1 MNNFSELL
9 EKVKSYPL
17 KTVAVAAAQDHTII
31 EAVIRSS
38 RDSIAEPILVGDE
51 REIRRIAEEHELD
64 LGGASIVNR
73 DDDIQAARTAVE
85 LVKDGE
91 ADLVM
96 KGYIHTDDFLRAVLN
111 RERGLRAGVIMSHVF
126 VLEMDSRDR
135 FLFVTDGAMN
145 MAPDLEHKAEI
156 VLNAVH
162 LAHVLGFEEPRV
174 AALAAVELLNPAMQ
188 ATVDATCLQTMGAR
202 RQFSP
207 RCLVDGPFALDNA
220 ISELAARH
228 KKIEGPVA
236 GNADVLLVPDIE
248 AGNILVKALVHL
260 AGARVAGVVVGAKRP
275 VVLTSRADS
284 AEAKYLSIALGV
296 YLTTIERRLKLK
308 IGKVHY

>member
-1 MNNFSELL
+1 MREFSQLL
-9 EKVKSYPL
+9 EQVRSYPVR
-17 KTVAVAAAQDHTII
+17 TVAVAAAEDHTVI
-31 EAVIRSS
+31 EAVLRASKE
-38 RDSIAEPILVGDE
+38 SIAEPILVGNE
-51 REIRRIAEEHELD
+51 EAIRAAAEEHGLELGD
-64 LGGASIVNR
+64 ITIVHR
-73 DDDIQAARTAVE
+73 VDDIPAAEAAVE
-85 LVKDGE
+85 LVREGE

-111 RERGLRAGVIMSHVF
+111 REKGLRAGVIMSHVF
-126 VLEMDSRDR
+126 VVEMEGRDR
-135 FLFVTDGAMN
+135 FLFITDAAMN
-145 MAPDLEHKAEI
+145 VAPDLEHKAEI

-162 LAHVLGFEEPRV
+162 LAHVLGYEEPRV

-207 RCLVDGPFALDNA
+207 KCLVDGPFALDNA
-220 ISELAARH
+220 ISEVAARH
-228 KKIEGPVA
+228 KRISGPVA
-236 GNADVLLVPDIE
+236 GKADILLVPDIE

-260 AGARVAGVVVGAKRP
+260 AGARVAGVVVGARRP

-284 AEAKYLSIALGV
+284 AEAKFLSIALGV

>member
-64 LGGASIVNR
+64 LGEAGIVNR

-126 VLEMDSRDR
+126 VLEMASRDR

-145 MAPDLEHKAEI
+145 MAPDLEQKAEI

-174 AALAAVELLNPAMQ
+174 AALAAVELLNPTMQ

-220 ISELAARH
+220 ISEAAARH
-228 KKIEGPVA
+228 KKIGGPVA

-260 AGARVAGVVVGAKRP
+260 AGARVAGVVVGARRP